1 MPRFEIDWNTCKADK
16 DTLITTFEVVPSFD
30 YAQKEDYA
38 PFRAYCAIDQN
49 GQVTELSITNPGKVL
64 WFGLPNF
71 LRKEVLQTVYGITL
85 EEPEAPQE
93 ETVVQKPQRNY
104 KKNASYRRQGGRS
117 QNRNSD
123 SRKSEEENLSPE
135 SEVITE
141 VADES
146 V

>member
-38 PFRAYCAIDQN
+38 PFRAYCAIDPN

-85 EEPEAPQE
+85 EEPEEPQE
-93 ETVVQKPQRNY
+93 EATVQKPQRGY
-104 KKNASYRRQGGRS
+104 KKNTPYRRQGGR
-117 QNRNSD
+117 NRNLES
-123 SRKSEEENLSPE
+123 KKVEEETPSSEPE
-135 SEVITE
+135 TIVEATE
-141 VADES
+141 EQI
-146 V
+146 